1 MRPRS
6 TGTPS
11 RPQGK
16 HHATPR
22 GARERYQRRQHAPIS
37 AERDRVTTARNAAQA
52 RRHQLEAPLRQCAAP
67 RHRPVPRPKV
77 DVVWVALQRFVGG
90 RLGCRAVARVLRFL
104 AGALGITHAPGP
116 PTVSHGVMR
125 RASVR
130 IAAARGRQGW
140 PLRQAPWTHG
150 LLWRRDRRRGLG
162 TGKLWAVLACAAQ
175 HHQRAPRALA
185 LEQVHCLG
193 VGVADAWTGATSAAV
208 RQRRIAQRGRP
219 AASRTDGGSALHQAT
234 AGLGEHGVR
243 RPGLDASAH
252 AVAGLRTRVSHDHP
266 ACPTCVSAGGQVSG
280 PRKHTMLACVA
291 PPQVRTT
298 ARGMPVPRL
307 VPWADRV
314 RKRSPAGGAKTGAT

>member
-11 RPQGK
+11 RPQGQ

-104 AGALGITHAPGP
+104 AGALGIKPAPGP

-150 LLWRRDRRRGLG
+150 LLWRRARRRGLG

-252 AVAGLRTRVSHDHP
+252 AVAGLRPRVSHDHP